1 MIMSFIG
8 TSFGAILLAKN
19 VWLLCFLGVG
29 FCILGLLFVPL
40 LQRRSWL
47 AALPP
52 STIVASPYMPIMED
66 TDTEQITPDDMENKP
81 PRVRIQSL
89 KMVLETTRSEGY
101 QSSQI
106 LVALVQD
113 RVALLSL
120 LIYFCYETAI
130 YIRAVLPQWASKSF
144 AWTLADVNAVTALQ
158 ILVNGCVLLS
168 LPYLSKLFLLPRLS
182 SQRMV
187 DHWTIQFSLI
197 CNIIGVIMISIAAN
211 RWLYIIALGVYNF
224 GAALSDSL
232 RSFVTAS
239 LHDEKQ
245 IQKMYTAISMVEALA
260 GLTGTTLW
268 STTFA
273 AGMQY
278 GGLALARM
286 CFFAAA
292 SLFVI
297 SLFMTT
303 ALNTI
308 TLEKAPRR
316 TSDSES
322 ELAV

>member
-1 MIMSFIG
+1 
-8 TSFGAILLAKN
+8 
-19 VWLLCFLGVG
+19 
-29 FCILGLLFVPL
+29 
-40 LQRRSWL
+40 
-47 AALPP
+47 
-52 STIVASPYMPIMED
+52 
-66 TDTEQITPDDMENKP
+66 
-81 PRVRIQSL
+81 
-89 KMVLETTRSEGY
+89 
-101 QSSQI
+101 
-106 LVALVQD
+106 
-113 RVALLSL
+113 
-120 LIYFCYETAI
+120 
-130 YIRAVLPQWASKSF
+130 
-144 AWTLADVNAVTALQ
+144 
-158 ILVNGCVLLS
+158 
-168 LPYLSKLFLLPRLS
+168 
-182 SQRMV
+182 
-187 DHWTIQFSLI
+187 
-197 CNIIGVIMISIAAN
+197 MISIAAN